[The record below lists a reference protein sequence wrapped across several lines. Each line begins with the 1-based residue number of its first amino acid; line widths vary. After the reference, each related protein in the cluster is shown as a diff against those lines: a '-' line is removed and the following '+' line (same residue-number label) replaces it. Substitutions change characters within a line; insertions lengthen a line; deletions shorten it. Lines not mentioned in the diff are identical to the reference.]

1 MKVFFIFSPPITKI
15 IFIFDFFTML
25 VLAQELKIHR
35 KLYGIKDILFEIWF
49 FVTQLLKK
57 TFTFG

>member
-1 MKVFFIFSPPITKI
+1 
-15 IFIFDFFTML
+15 ML